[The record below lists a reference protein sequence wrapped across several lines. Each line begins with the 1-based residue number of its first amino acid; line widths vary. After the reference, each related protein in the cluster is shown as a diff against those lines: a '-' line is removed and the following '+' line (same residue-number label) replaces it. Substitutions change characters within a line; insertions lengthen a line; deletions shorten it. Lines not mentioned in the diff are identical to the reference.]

1 MTYGSDGLDI
11 KDLAFRVGAGRLSL
25 SGHSGSTLALKASAS
40 ALPLSALDLISP
52 GLGLS
57 GVADGEA
64 TIGGTPSNPT
74 GEWRM
79 RLQRVI
85 APQMRNAGL
94 PALDVSRLR
103 PARGRPDV
111 A

>member
-1 MTYGSDGLDI
+1 MSA
-11 KDLAFRVGAGRLSL
+11 LAGCRSQAIADRRWP
-25 SGHSGSTLALKASAS
+25 LKASAS

-64 TIGGTPSNPT
+64 TIGGTPGNPT

-79 RLQRVI
+79 SLKRVI
-85 APQMRNAGL
+85 APQLAQRRLAG
-94 PALDVSRLR
+94 A
-103 PARGRPDV
+103 
-111 A
+111 